1 MEIEES
7 HLVYL
12 RRRIEEQYKGKPTG
26 CGGTFGE
33 LLCYEMH
40 ENGLTFKWLA
50 EKWSINLP
58 ILGELIRD
66 HCKRLE
72 TGPEVNH
79 HYLPS

>member
-40 ENGLTFKWLA
+40 ENGLTF
-50 EKWSINLP
+50 
-58 ILGELIRD
+58 
-66 HCKRLE
+66 
-72 TGPEVNH
+72 
-79 HYLPS
+79 